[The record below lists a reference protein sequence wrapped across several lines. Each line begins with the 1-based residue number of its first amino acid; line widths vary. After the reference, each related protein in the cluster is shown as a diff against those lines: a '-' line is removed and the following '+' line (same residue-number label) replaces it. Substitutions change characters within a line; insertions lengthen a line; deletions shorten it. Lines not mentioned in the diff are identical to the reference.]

1 VRARAKGYAA
11 LVVGLVLAAG
21 LAGVLGL
28 EPFDLGDS
36 ESNQAAGRQ
45 KRPSVRSTSGSLD
58 RLIADF
64 GERLSDDSAYREPRG
79 RDAARLARAFR
90 AARAGRL
97 NRAAALAAPIGYRVV
112 RYLDVDSR
120 RRLVLLVERRPIRRG
135 WGMYV
140 HSPTSGSRLIVEVA
154 HPGSDIKSE
163 RVGSAVFRL
172 ADAADLLVAGALR
185 YAGDDDSADVAHNDR
200 SVFDAVHRAVLA
212 RGSTVLQ
219 PHGFDSARRGVE
231 YGDIVVS
238 SGAAPTE
245 LVRSLARGFET
256 RGFET
261 CLYREGLCE
270 GLGGTTNVQG
280 RSARATRASFV
291 HLELARRLRESRRL
305 RGRISAIVAGCLSDT
320 PRSLRVPCYRP

>member
-1 VRARAKGYAA
+1 MGYAG
-11 LVVGLVLAAG
+11 LLVGLVLAAG

-36 ESNQAAGRQ
+36 ESNQAARPQ
-45 KRPSVRSTSGSLD
+45 KPPAVRTTSGSLD
-58 RLIADF
+58 RLIAALV
-64 GERLSDDSAYREPRG
+64 ERMADDAVYREPRSVE
-79 RDAARLARAFR
+79 AARLARAFR

-97 NRAAALAAPIGYRVV
+97 HRAAALAGPIGYRVV
-112 RYLDVDSR
+112 RFLDADSR
-120 RRLVLLVERRPIRRG
+120 RRLVLLVERRPVRRG
-135 WGMYV
+135 WGLYV
-140 HSPTSGSRLIVEVA
+140 HSPTSDSRLIVEVA

-172 ADAADLLVAGALR
+172 ADATDLLVAGAPR

-200 SVFDAVHRAVLA
+200 SVFDAVHRAALA

-219 PHGFDSARRGVE
+219 PHGFDSARRDAE

-245 LVRSLARGFET
+245 PVRSLARGFQT

-261 CLYREGLCE
+261 CLYRKGLCE

-280 RSARATRASFV
+280 RSARAAGAWFV

-305 RGRISAIVAGCLSDT
+305 RGRISAIVAGCLGDT
-320 PRSLRVPCYRP
+320 SRAVSVPCVRP